1 MTQPE
6 KQVNKIAEFSDVF
19 LTLDE
24 VTQEYAL
31 ALLQTLRFAQS
42 KCRYATGEEVNRPYC
57 LNDVVAHITG
67 RHKRL

>member
-6 KQVNKIAEFSDVF
+6 NQVNKIAEFNDVF

-31 ALLQTLRFAQS
+31 TLLQTLRFAQS
-42 KCRYATGEEVNRPYC
+42 KCRYATGEEINRPSQVSF
-57 LNDVVAHITG
+57 L
-67 RHKRL
+67 K